1 MNFLLKQ
8 NLTLSASI
16 VPTVDF
22 TGTWKN
28 QMGSKMIIQVLT
40 NGQIKGVYITA
51 VGAPDNFEEFDLIGT
66 ATGDLISFIVDFGKY
81 GSLTAWNGQH
91 TIENSKGKIAT
102 LWHLAK
108 NVRDEDEEA
117 NLWGA
122 IWTGADNF
130 HKI

>member
-1 MNFLLKQ
+1 MHFLLKQ
-8 NLTLSASI
+8 NLTLNTLI
-16 VPTVDF
+16 VPAVDF
-22 TGTWKN
+22 TGTWEN
-28 QMGSKMIIQVLT
+28 QMGSSMRIQVLT
-40 NGQIKGVYITA
+40 NGQIKGTYKTA
-51 VGAPDNFEEFDLIGT
+51 VGAPGNFEEFDLVGI

-91 TIENSKGKIAT
+91 TLENNKGKIAT

-108 NVRDEDEEA
+108 NVRDEDEQE